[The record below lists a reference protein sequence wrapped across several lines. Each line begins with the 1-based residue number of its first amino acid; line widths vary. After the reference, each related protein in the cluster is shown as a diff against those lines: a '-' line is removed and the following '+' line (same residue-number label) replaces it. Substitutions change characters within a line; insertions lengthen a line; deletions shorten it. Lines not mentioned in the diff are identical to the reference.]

1 MPTHT
6 LGEPVRLLGMSL
18 STLNHVSVG
27 RPITKFG
34 ISIFPVYQGGVPELT
49 QSIIRPNDLVLIREK
64 ESPTVPTLVVE
75 NKNSSPVVLF
85 VGETLEGG
93 RQQRVLNQ
101 TVVLPPFSETAI
113 PVSCVEQGRWHG
125 SQQFGGIGR
134 MSPSNV
140 RRSANRGYQH
150 EVWNEVSY
158 LLSSRSVDSDT
169 QALADLYR
177 DPETDAKRRNKI
189 EKVASWGPL
198 PGQTGIVVTHRDA
211 IQSLDLF
218 GSPEFLAAMWP
229 KMVESALGTEVK
241 LATRSKRQNT
251 SDAVLKFLD
260 RVSRSLIESSAQQ
273 STGLGNFRRIENEY
287 FTGQALTLDGALVH
301 ASAFP
306 SAD

>member
-1 MPTHT
+1 M
-6 LGEPVRLLGMSL
+6 
-18 STLNHVSVG
+18 
-27 RPITKFG
+27 
-34 ISIFPVYQGGVPELT
+34 
-49 QSIIRPNDLVLIREK
+49 
-64 ESPTVPTLVVE
+64 
-75 NKNSSPVVLF
+75 
-85 VGETLEGG
+85 
-93 RQQRVLNQ
+93 
-101 TVVLPPFSETAI
+101 
-113 PVSCVEQGRWHG
+113 
-125 SQQFGGIGR
+125 
-134 MSPSNV
+134 
-140 RRSANRGYQH
+140 
-150 EVWNEVSY
+150 
-158 LLSSRSVDSDT
+158 
-169 QALADLYR
+169 
-177 DPETDAKRRNKI
+177 
-189 EKVASWGPL
+189 
-198 PGQTGIVVTHRDA
+198 THRDA

>member
-1 MPTHT
+1 
-6 LGEPVRLLGMSL
+6 
-18 STLNHVSVG
+18 
-27 RPITKFG
+27 
-34 ISIFPVYQGGVPELT
+34 
-49 QSIIRPNDLVLIREK
+49 
-64 ESPTVPTLVVE
+64 
-75 NKNSSPVVLF
+75 
-85 VGETLEGG
+85 
-93 RQQRVLNQ
+93 
-101 TVVLPPFSETAI
+101 
-113 PVSCVEQGRWHG
+113 
-125 SQQFGGIGR
+125 
-134 MSPSNV
+134 
-140 RRSANRGYQH
+140 
-150 EVWNEVSY
+150 
-158 LLSSRSVDSDT
+158 VDSDT

-273 STGLGNFRRIENEY
+273 STGLGNFRRVENEY

>member
-1 MPTHT
+1 
-6 LGEPVRLLGMSL
+6 MSL
-18 STLNHVSVG
+18 TTLNHVSVG

-34 ISIFPVYQGGVPELT
+34 ISIFPVYQGGVPEFT
-49 QSIIRPNDLVLIREK
+49 QSIIRPNDLVVIREK

-75 NKNSSPVVLF
+75 NKNGSPVVHF

-101 TVVLPPFSETAI
+101 TVVLPPFSETEI

-140 RRSANRGYQH
+140 RRSANRGYQQ
-150 EVWNEVSY
+150 EVWNEVRY

-177 DPETDAKRRNKI
+177 DPETDAARRSKI

-218 GSPEFLAAMWP
+218 GSQEFLAAMWP

-241 LATRSKRQNT
+241 PSAGSKRQNT

-260 RVSRSLIESSAQQ
+260 RVSHSLIESSAQQ
-273 STGLGNFRRIENEY
+273 STGLGDFRRIENEY
-287 FTGQALTLDGALVH
+287 FTGQALTLDGVLVH

-306 SAD
+306 SVD